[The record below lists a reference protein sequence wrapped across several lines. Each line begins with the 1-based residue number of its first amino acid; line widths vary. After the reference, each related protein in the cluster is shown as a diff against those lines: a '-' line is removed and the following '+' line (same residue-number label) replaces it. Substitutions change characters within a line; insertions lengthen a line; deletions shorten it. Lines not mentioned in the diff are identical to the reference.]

1 MRGWLWLLG
10 SLWSAWLA
18 AAEPLLIRH
27 MQLAAGDTRDPYVM
41 QLLNAAL
48 EATAADYGPWQLQ
61 PVVGSHQA
69 RSFRLL
75 AQGELDLAW
84 GMTSEARE
92 NEALPV
98 RVPLMAGLLG
108 YRVLLIRPADQPIFT
123 RVRRLS
129 DLASF
134 SAVQGHDWPDASI
147 LGQAGLKVASETDY
161 PTMFRLVAQGLVD
174 YFPRGVLEA
183 WAEQQSALGS
193 GLAVEQRLLLVY
205 PAADYFFVARDNPAL
220 AQRLEL
226 GLQRLI
232 ASGRFDELLFGF
244 PAHREAL
251 AQARLAER
259 LQLRL
264 VNPLMPPTMPLS
276 EPTLWFSEARY
287 QRWLTRAQPPH

>member
-1 MRGWLWLLG
+1 
-10 SLWSAWLA
+10 
-18 AAEPLLIRH
+18 
-27 MQLAAGDTRDPYVM
+27 M

-48 EATAADYGPWQLQ
+48 EATAADYGRWQLQ
-61 PVVGSHQA
+61 PVAGSGQA

-92 NEALPV
+92 DEALPV
-98 RVPLMAGLLG
+98 PVPLMAGLLG

-123 RVRRLS
+123 RIRRLS
-129 DLASF
+129 DLAGF
-134 SAVQGHDWPDASI
+134 SAVQGHDWPDVTI
-147 LGQAGLKVASETDY
+147 LGHAGLKVASETDY
-161 PTMFRLVAQGLVD
+161 PTMFRLVAQGLAD

-183 WAEQQSALGS
+183 WAEQQSALGRD
-193 GLAVEQRLLLVY
+193 LAVEQRLLLMY
-205 PAADYFFVARDNPAL
+205 PVADYFFVARDNPAL

-226 GLQRLI
+226 GLRRLI
-232 ASGRFDELLFGF
+232 ASGRFDDLLFGF

-264 VNPLMPPTMPLS
+264 VNPLMPPTMPLN
-276 EPTLWFSEARY
+276 EPELWFSEARY
-287 QRWLTRAQPPH
+287 QRWLARQQP